1 MKHLNTYITEYII
14 KKKLDKPIDSEN
26 NYKYSPI
33 NKEQLINNINECIDL
48 GEYNL
53 NVIDVSS
60 IKDMSKLFR
69 SVNLDK
75 IKRGSKLDIS
85 KWDVSNVEFM
95 NYMFSEIKNYIK
107 PVINYKNIEN
117 WDVSNV
123 INMSGMFDCCKD
135 FNGDLSNWDVSSL
148 RETENMFNRCDRF
161 KGKGLENWNMSNVWN
176 PSQMFIFCTDLCC
189 DLSKWDLSKIQ
200 TGYMMFAQCEN
211 FDCDVSNW
219 NIGKNNKLSNIHS
232 MFQGCEK
239 FKGKGLDKWPI
250 DEKVDT
256 YNALRGCYRIENTPS
271 WYKQ

>member
-1 MKHLNTYITEYII
+1 MKQLNQFIVEYII

-95 NYMFSEIKNYIK
+95 NYMFQYC
-107 PVINYKNIEN
+107 EN
-117 WDVSNV
+117 
-123 INMSGMFDCCKD
+123 
-135 FNGDLSNWDVSSL
+135 FNGDLSKWNVSKV
-148 RETENMFNRCDRF
+148 ENMKGMF
-161 KGKGLENWNMSNVWN
+161 KKCESFEGKGLENWDINNVKSMN
-176 PSQMFIFCTDLCC
+176 YMFDGCTSL
-189 DLSKWDLSKIQ
+189 
-200 TGYMMFAQCEN
+200 
-211 FDCDVSNW
+211 
-219 NIGKNNKLSNIHS
+219 KNK
-232 MFQGCEK
+232 
-239 FKGKGLDKWPI
+239 
-250 DEKVDT
+250 
-256 YNALRGCYRIENTPS
+256 PS
-271 WYKQ
+271 WYKE